1 MNWGEQVFLLP
12 TAHDTLIDEV
22 EASALIS
29 TSVLQIQIV
38 IIDNF
43 IRKDLQEKF
52 SQDWSDRIY
61 LPETL
66 LCFNEKNRQETYRNT
81 HWWDVWLCPGE

>member
-1 MNWGEQVFLLP
+1 MAKKTRDKSRDNTFALLLP
-12 TAHDTLIDEV
+12 KTSKTRLKGIEESKCSYNTWYSDEV

-43 IRKDLQEKF
+43 IKKDLQEKF
-52 SQDWSDRIY
+52 SQDWSDHIY
-61 LPETL
+61 
-66 LCFNEKNRQETYRNT
+66 
-81 HWWDVWLCPGE
+81 